1 MRMKSGR
8 NRWTLFLFL
17 LAGMVFG
24 SFLGFYLKQFSFL
37 EWLDYGQAF
46 GITDPLTLSLGV
58 LSMTIGFVM
67 RINVGSVIG
76 MALGYVAYR
85 YTEG

>member
-1 MRMKSGR
+1 MKTGR

-37 EWLDYGQAF
+37 AWLDYGMAF
-46 GITDPLTLSLGV
+46 GIPGPVTFTFGV
-58 LSMTIGFVM
+58 ISMTFGFVC
-67 RINVGSVIG
+67 RINVGGVIG
-76 MALGYVAYR
+76 MVLGYAAYR
-85 YTEG
+85 FTEG